1 MKAVRIDKWLW
12 AARLYRTRSLALE
25 ACRAGHVK
33 TEGSP
38 VKPGKPVRQG
48 EIIEAQTAG
57 PLRTVRVLKVIEKR
71 VGAKLV
77 PEVLE
82 ELTPREEFE
91 RARKTVVEQ
100 VLSRPKGTGRPT
112 KRDRRLIDKLLP

>member
-1 MKAVRIDKWLW
+1 MDKWLW
-12 AARLYRTRSLALE
+12 AARIYKTRALALE

-33 TEGSP
+33 IHGET
-38 VKPGKPVRQG
+38 VKPGRPVRVG
-48 EIIEAQTAG
+48 DVIEARTPG
-57 PLRTVRVLKVIEKR
+57 PKRTVRVLKLIDRR

-82 ELTPREEFE
+82 ELTPPEELE
-91 RARKTVVEQ
+91 RPRLTVVEQ
-100 VLSRPKGTGRPT
+100 VLMRPKGSGRPT